1 MTVKNVSKTQ
11 KQITFFGQLIVC
23 NMLAEHFEMKVV
35 EVVSDNKEQE
45 FRVAQSHIVGGRSA
59 APSIFINNKKNYIL
73 RLRFYGLESSWTGDI
88 PLREHA
94 TGKNR
99 TNKNK
104 RVTKKYTGSQPWLVK
119 VPLQERGQFLSVWCR
134 IIIQDFGKSR
144 RILAMLWPLFMIRSN
159 LPMSAKVH
167 IETPTLGVHLDS
179 VINGKGELQQLYCP
193 GTIDHSHQITFQLE
207 EGCILI
213 CCYKKK
219 SLF

>member
-1 MTVKNVSKTQ
+1 MHLNRISLEDSDWQWSKPFSVWNEGTQMIHFNSEKNFTIFMTVKNVSKTQ

-94 TGKNR
+94 TGKNKTKLIFTPVVKCLKYRFSTMVGESPIAR
-99 TNKNK
+99 TRSIPISVVPNHN
-104 RVTKKYTGSQPWLVK
+104 TG
-119 VPLQERGQFLSVWCR
+119 FC
-134 IIIQDFGKSR
+134 
-144 RILAMLWPLFMIRSN
+144 
-159 LPMSAKVH
+159 
-167 IETPTLGVHLDS
+167 
-179 VINGKGELQQLYCP
+179 
-193 GTIDHSHQITFQLE
+193 
-207 EGCILI
+207 
-213 CCYKKK
+213 
-219 SLF
+219 